1 MVLFQFPIFYAS
13 RLIPSW
19 LKAKTTIEV
28 LGKNKLVVI
37 VDEVDVLMD
46 EMAGLLNC
54 SISPAWVVNWQQA
67 TSAKAKQKICL
78 ATPRGMTSVIRMNGQ
93 LSEEF
98 LVERGVKQGGVL
110 SPFLFN
116 VYIDVVARKLQ
127 AAEEKERGDKA
138 RNVCLL
144 FADDLAVV
152 AAILEAVNGLGLQ
165 FNAKKS
171 VVLVHGKK
179 VEYAAE
185 GERGTRAWLW
195 HNFLTNERCLVGQQR
210 SLAITNPRKE
220 LLNAIRCDGLPIE
233 DEGVREVRVHYV
245 CTMLTFYRLVLLR
258 ANKLLITTTKQML
271 VKSSTLISRLLM

>member
-98 LVERGVKQGGVL
+98 LVERGVKQGGVFGG
-110 SPFLFN
+110 SDLFELQRRLN
-116 VYIDVVARKLQ
+116 V
-127 AAEEKERGDKA
+127 
-138 RNVCLL
+138 
-144 FADDLAVV
+144 AV
-152 AAILEAVNGLGLQ
+152 EAVNGLGLQ